1 MPDIETLDLSVK
13 SYATIKR
20 MGINTTEE
28 LKDRIEDVL
37 LHTQKAGEEALEK
50 LNAFSVVSTEQRKQ
64 AFELHYRIIS
74 SADTAQSALWDM
86 CKNLKEMRD
95 SKLYKALGYKNFEDY
110 CENEVGFSRMQAHK
124 YIAIAEN
131 VDPKNVNSS
140 LQIGVSKLY
149 LLSTISESEQQ
160 EISERVNLEETT
172 VKQLKAEI
180 DKLKSHNKDLGAAK
194 DRAVAA
200 LTPLEDELRQLKSAT
215 DVLRTHLSEAES
227 QTRTA
232 KQELD
237 TERARLNKTARD
249 LQEAREA
256 NKELIKENNQ
266 LIDENEE
273 LRSRPVEVAVVD
285 NSAEY
290 EEKLKAALE
299 AANQENRQ
307 HEAELEA
314 KFREENEAIRK
325 KLEEEKQIAV
335 SEVCSDYEK
344 RLSESAAA
352 APVDED
358 KLKFKVYLTSAY
370 DILGRL
376 LGLAS
381 QHTEPI
387 YKEKIKQLLNN
398 VLTNMEDSQLWRN

>member
-50 LNAFSVVSTEQRKQ
+50 LNAFSVVSTEQR
-64 AFELHYRIIS
+64 
-74 SADTAQSALWDM
+74 TAQSALWDM

-180 DKLKSHNKDLGAAK
+180 DKLKQENKAYA
-194 DRAVAA
+194 DRYSNV
-200 LTPLEDELRQLKSAT
+200 
-215 DVLRTHLSEAES
+215 
-227 QTRTA
+227 
-232 KQELD
+232 
-237 TERARLNKTARD
+237 
-249 LQEAREA
+249 
-256 NKELIKENNQ
+256 IKENNK
-266 LIDENEE
+266 LKNTCLEVASERNRLEEENEE

-335 SEVCSDYEK
+335 SEVRSDYEK

>member
-64 AFELHYRIIS
+64 TSELHYRIIS
-74 SADTAQSALWDM
+74 SADTAQSALWDI

-110 CENEVGFSRMQAHK
+110 CEKEVGMKRRNVYN
-124 YIAIAEN
+124 YISIVEKINTENVQPVAQIGIKKLSLLATLSSEQQSDIAEN
-131 VDPKNVNSS
+131 LD
-140 LQIGVSKLY
+140 L
-149 LLSTISESEQQ
+149 
-160 EISERVNLEETT
+160 ETT
-172 VKQLKAEI
+172 TYKELKAEI
-180 DKLKSHNKDLGAAK
+180 DKLKTHNRDLGAAK
-194 DRAVAA
+194 DKAVAA

-273 LRSRPVEVAVVD
+273 LRSHPVEVAVVD
-285 NSAEY
+285 NSAENDRKLNEVIRSLERENMKRN
-290 EEKLKAALE
+290 EEMDRQYIEDRRKLEADKKAEIAALRKE
-299 AANQENRQ
+299 YE
-307 HEAELEA
+307 
-314 KFREENEAIRK
+314 K
-325 KLEEEKQIAV
+325 KLSEKTTA
-335 SEVCSDYEK
+335 
-344 RLSESAAA
+344 
-352 APVDED
+352 
-358 KLKFKVYLTSAY
+358 
-370 DILGRL
+370 
-376 LGLAS
+376 
-381 QHTEPI
+381 EPI
-387 YKEKIKQLLNN
+387 DENTQRFESYCLNLYETFDRLIEFVRSHRNINYNEKIGAMID
-398 VLTNMEDSQLWRN
+398 TFTEMWEDFE

>member
-37 LHTQKAGEEALEK
+37 LHTQKAGEEAIEK
-50 LNAFSVVSTEQRKQ
+50 LNALSIVSTEQRKQ
-64 AFELHYRIIS
+64 AIELHQKILV
-74 SADTAQSALWDM
+74 SASLAQQNLWDM
-86 CKNLKEMRD
+86 CNGLKQMRD
-95 SKLYKALGYKNFEDY
+95 GKLYKELGYANFEDY
-110 CENEVGFSRMQAHK
+110 CENEVGMKRRNVYN
-124 YIAIAEN
+124 YISIVEN
-131 VDPKNVNSS
+131 VENVQSIA
-140 LQIGVSKLY
+140 QIGMTKLS
-149 LLSTISESEQQ
+149 LLATISEEQQ
-160 EISERVNLEETT
+160 HEISEKVNLEETT

-180 DKLKSHNKDLGAAK
+180 DKLKTHNRDLGAAK
-194 DRAVAA
+194 DKAVAA

-273 LRSRPVEVAVVD
+273 LRSHPVEVAVVD
-285 NSAEY
+285 NSAENDRKLNEVIRSLERENMKRN
-290 EEKLKAALE
+290 EEMDRQYIEDRRKLEADKKAEIAALRKE
-299 AANQENRQ
+299 YE
-307 HEAELEA
+307 
-314 KFREENEAIRK
+314 K
-325 KLEEEKQIAV
+325 KLSEKTTA
-335 SEVCSDYEK
+335 
-344 RLSESAAA
+344 
-352 APVDED
+352 
-358 KLKFKVYLTSAY
+358 
-370 DILGRL
+370 
-376 LGLAS
+376 
-381 QHTEPI
+381 EPI
-387 YKEKIKQLLNN
+387 DENTQRFESYCLNLYETFDRLIEFVRTHRNINYNEKIGAMLD
-398 VLTNMEDSQLWRN
+398 TFSEMWEEI

>member
-110 CENEVGFSRMQAHK
+110 CEKEVGMKRRNVYN
-124 YIAIAEN
+124 YISIVEKINTENVQPVAQIGIKKLSLLATLSSEQQSDIAEN
-131 VDPKNVNSS
+131 LD
-140 LQIGVSKLY
+140 L
-149 LLSTISESEQQ
+149 
-160 EISERVNLEETT
+160 ETT
-172 VKQLKAEI
+172 TYKELKAEI
-180 DKLKSHNKDLGAAK
+180 DKLKTHNRDLGAAK
-194 DRAVAA
+194 DKAVAA

-285 NSAEY
+285 RPIEKDPKFKEIVRSLERENMKRNEEMDRQYIEDRRKLEADKKAEIAALRKEY
-290 EEKLKAALE
+290 E
-299 AANQENRQ
+299 
-307 HEAELEA
+307 
-314 KFREENEAIRK
+314 K
-325 KLEEEKQIAV
+325 KLSEKTTA
-335 SEVCSDYEK
+335 
-344 RLSESAAA
+344 
-352 APVDED
+352 
-358 KLKFKVYLTSAY
+358 
-370 DILGRL
+370 
-376 LGLAS
+376 
-381 QHTEPI
+381 EPI
-387 YKEKIKQLLNN
+387 DENTQRFESYCLNLYETFDRLIEFVRTHRNINYNEKIGAMID
-398 VLTNMEDSQLWRN
+398 TFTEMWEDFE

>member
-64 AFELHYRIIS
+64 TSELHYRIIS
-74 SADTAQSALWDM
+74 SADTAQSALWDI

-95 SKLYKALGYKNFEDY
+95 SKLYKALEYKNFEDY
-110 CENEVGFSRMQAHK
+110 CEKEVGMKRRNVYN
-124 YIAIAEN
+124 YISIVEN
-131 VDPKNVNSS
+131 VENVQSIA
-140 LQIGVSKLY
+140 QIGMTKLS
-149 LLSTISESEQQ
+149 LLAIISEEQQQ

-180 DKLKSHNKDLGAAK
+180 DKLKTHNRDLGAAK
-194 DRAVAA
+194 DKAVAA

-273 LRSRPVEVAVVD
+273 LRSHPVEVAVVD
-285 NSAEY
+285 NSAENDRKLNEVIRSLERENMKRN
-290 EEKLKAALE
+290 EEMDRQYIEDRRKLEADKKAEIAALRKE
-299 AANQENRQ
+299 YE
-307 HEAELEA
+307 
-314 KFREENEAIRK
+314 K
-325 KLEEEKQIAV
+325 KLSEK
-335 SEVCSDYEK
+335 
-344 RLSESAAA
+344 
-352 APVDED
+352 
-358 KLKFKVYLTSAY
+358 TT
-370 DILGRL
+370 
-376 LGLAS
+376 
-381 QHTEPI
+381 TEPI
-387 YKEKIKQLLNN
+387 DENTQRFESYCLNLYETFDRLIEFVRTHRNINYNEKIGAMID
-398 VLTNMEDSQLWRN
+398 TFTEMWEDFE

>member
-37 LHTQKAGEEALEK
+37 LHTQKAGEEAIEK
-50 LNAFSVVSTEQRKQ
+50 LNALSIVSTEQRKQ

-110 CENEVGFSRMQAHK
+110 CEKEVGMKHSNAYR
-124 YIAIAEN
+124 YISVVERINPESFPL
-131 VDPKNVNSS
+131 VG
-140 LQIGVSKLY
+140 QIGIKKLS
-149 LLSTISESEQQ
+149 LLATLSSEQQ
-160 EISERVNLEETT
+160 TEVAEKVNLEETT
-172 VKQLKAEI
+172 YKDLKAEI
-180 DKLKSHNKDLGAAK
+180 DKLKTHNRDLGAAK
-194 DRAVAA
+194 DKAVAA

-273 LRSRPVEVAVVD
+273 LRNRPIEVAVVD
-285 NSAEY
+285 NSAENDRKLSEVIRSLECENIRRN
-290 EEKLKAALE
+290 EEMDRQYIEDRRKLEADKKAEIAALRKE
-299 AANQENRQ
+299 YE
-307 HEAELEA
+307 
-314 KFREENEAIRK
+314 K
-325 KLEEEKQIAV
+325 KLSEKT
-335 SEVCSDYEK
+335 
-344 RLSESAAA
+344 AA
-352 APVDED
+352 
-358 KLKFKVYLTSAY
+358 
-370 DILGRL
+370 
-376 LGLAS
+376 
-381 QHTEPI
+381 EPI
-387 YKEKIKQLLNN
+387 DENTQRFESYCLNLYETFDRLIEFVRTHRNINYNEKIGAMID
-398 VLTNMEDSQLWRN
+398 TFTEMWEEI

>member
-50 LNAFSVVSTEQRKQ
+50 LNALSVVSTEQRKQ

-131 VDPKNVNSS
+131 VDPKNLNSS

-160 EISERVNLEETT
+160 EISEKVNLEETT

-180 DKLKSHNKDLGAAK
+180 DSLKGK
-194 DRAVAA
+194 
-200 LTPLEDELRQLKSAT
+200 
-215 DVLRTHLSEAES
+215 
-227 QTRTA
+227 
-232 KQELD
+232 
-237 TERARLNKTARD
+237 
-249 LQEAREA
+249 
-256 NKELIKENNQ
+256 NKELEERAELAELQNRNRRESYERLEQVNNQ
-266 LIDENEE
+266 HYENFNAEREKNQLLNDEIKQLERENEE

-285 NSAEY
+285 NSAENDRKLNEVIRSLERENMKRN
-290 EEKLKAALE
+290 EEMDRQYIEDRRKLEADKKAEIAALRKE
-299 AANQENRQ
+299 YE
-307 HEAELEA
+307 
-314 KFREENEAIRK
+314 K
-325 KLEEEKQIAV
+325 KLSEKTTA
-335 SEVCSDYEK
+335 
-344 RLSESAAA
+344 
-352 APVDED
+352 
-358 KLKFKVYLTSAY
+358 
-370 DILGRL
+370 
-376 LGLAS
+376 
-381 QHTEPI
+381 EPI
-387 YKEKIKQLLNN
+387 DENTQRFESYCLNLYETFDRLIEFVRTHRNINYNEKIGAMID
-398 VLTNMEDSQLWRN
+398 TFTEMWEDFE

>member
-110 CENEVGFSRMQAHK
+110 CENEVGFNRKQAHK
-124 YIAIAEN
+124 YISIVEKVNLEN
-131 VDPKNVNSS
+131 VHLSG
-140 LQIGVSKLY
+140 QIGVTKLA
-149 LLSTISESEQQ
+149 LLATVSESEQQ

-180 DKLKSHNKDLGAAK
+180 DKLKTHNRDLGAAK
-194 DRAVAA
+194 DKAVAA

-273 LRSRPVEVAVVD
+273 LRSRPVDVAVVD
-285 NSAEY
+285 NSAENDRKLSEVIRSLERENIRRN
-290 EEKLKAALE
+290 EEMDRQYIEDRRQLE
-299 AANQENRQ
+299 ADKQ
-307 HEAELEA
+307 
-314 KFREENEAIRK
+314 REINAIRK
-325 KLEEEKQIAV
+325 EYEQKLAEQSKAESMNKIVQKFEAYSLSLYETFESLLQFVESQKKTSFFDTFCKKTETMLDTFSEMWEEI
-335 SEVCSDYEK
+335 
-344 RLSESAAA
+344 
-352 APVDED
+352 
-358 KLKFKVYLTSAY
+358 
-370 DILGRL
+370 
-376 LGLAS
+376 
-381 QHTEPI
+381 
-387 YKEKIKQLLNN
+387 
-398 VLTNMEDSQLWRN
+398 

>member
-64 AFELHYRIIS
+64 TFELHYRIIS
-74 SADTAQSALWDM
+74 SADTAQSALWDI

-110 CENEVGFSRMQAHK
+110 CEKEVGMKRRNVYN
-124 YIAIAEN
+124 YISIVEN
-131 VDPKNVNSS
+131 VENVQSIA
-140 LQIGVSKLY
+140 QIGMTKLS
-149 LLSTISESEQQ
+149 LLATISEEQQQ

-180 DKLKSHNKDLGAAK
+180 DKLKTHNRDLGAAK
-194 DRAVAA
+194 DKAVAA

-273 LRSRPVEVAVVD
+273 LRSHPVEVAVVD
-285 NSAEY
+285 NSAENDRKLNEVIRSLERENMKRN
-290 EEKLKAALE
+290 EEMDRQYIEDRRKLEADKKAEIAALRKE
-299 AANQENRQ
+299 YE
-307 HEAELEA
+307 
-314 KFREENEAIRK
+314 K
-325 KLEEEKQIAV
+325 KLSEK
-335 SEVCSDYEK
+335 
-344 RLSESAAA
+344 
-352 APVDED
+352 
-358 KLKFKVYLTSAY
+358 TT
-370 DILGRL
+370 
-376 LGLAS
+376 
-381 QHTEPI
+381 TEPI
-387 YKEKIKQLLNN
+387 DENTQRFESYCLNLYETFDRLIEFVRTHRNINYNEKIGAMID
-398 VLTNMEDSQLWRN
+398 TFTEMWEDFE

>member
-50 LNAFSVVSTEQRKQ
+50 LNALSVVSTEQRKQ

-110 CENEVGFSRMQAHK
+110 CENEVGFNRKQAHK
-124 YIAIAEN
+124 YISIVEKVNLEN
-131 VDPKNVNSS
+131 VHLSG
-140 LQIGVSKLY
+140 QIGVTKLA
-149 LLSTISESEQQ
+149 LLATVSESEQQ

-180 DKLKSHNKDLGAAK
+180 DKLKTHNRDLGAAK
-194 DRAVAA
+194 DKAVAA

-273 LRSRPVEVAVVD
+273 LRNRPIDVAVVD
-285 NSAEY
+285 NSAENDRKLNEVIRSLERENIKRNEEMDRQYIEDRRQLEADKQREINAIRDEY
-290 EEKLKAALE
+290 EKKLAESVKAAE
-299 AANQENRQ
+299 PSPEPIDA
-307 HEAELEA
+307 
-314 KFREENEAIRK
+314 
-325 KLEEEKQIAV
+325 
-335 SEVCSDYEK
+335 
-344 RLSESAAA
+344 
-352 APVDED
+352 D
-358 KLKFKVYLTSAY
+358 KLKFKVYLTAAFDS
-370 DILGRL
+370 LKRL
-376 LGLAS
+376 TDFT
-381 QHTEPI
+381 QQNQDDT
-387 YKEKIKQLLNN
+387 YKEKIKQLLNS
-398 VLTNMEDSQLWRN
+398 VLAELED

>member
-50 LNAFSVVSTEQRKQ
+50 LNALSVVSTEQRKQ

-160 EISERVNLEETT
+160 EISEKVNLEETT

-180 DKLKSHNKDLGAAK
+180 DKLKQENKAYA
-194 DRAVAA
+194 DRYSNV
-200 LTPLEDELRQLKSAT
+200 
-215 DVLRTHLSEAES
+215 
-227 QTRTA
+227 
-232 KQELD
+232 
-237 TERARLNKTARD
+237 
-249 LQEAREA
+249 
-256 NKELIKENNQ
+256 IKENNK
-266 LIDENEE
+266 LKNTCLEVASERNRLEEENEE
-273 LRSRPVEVAVVD
+273 LRSHPVEVAVVD
-285 NSAEY
+285 NSAENDRKLNEVIRSLERENMKRN
-290 EEKLKAALE
+290 EEMDRQYIEDRRKLEADKKAEIAALRKE
-299 AANQENRQ
+299 YE
-307 HEAELEA
+307 
-314 KFREENEAIRK
+314 K
-325 KLEEEKQIAV
+325 KLSEKTTA
-335 SEVCSDYEK
+335 
-344 RLSESAAA
+344 
-352 APVDED
+352 
-358 KLKFKVYLTSAY
+358 
-370 DILGRL
+370 
-376 LGLAS
+376 
-381 QHTEPI
+381 EPI
-387 YKEKIKQLLNN
+387 DENTQRFESYCLNLYETFDRLIEFVRTHRNINYNEKIGAMID
-398 VLTNMEDSQLWRN
+398 TFTEMWEDFE

>member
-1 MPDIETLDLSVK
+1 MPDIEALDLSVK

-20 MGINTTEE
+20 TGINTTEE

-64 AFELHYRIIS
+64 AVELHQKILIS
-74 SADTAQSALWDM
+74 ASLAQQNLWDM
-86 CKNLKEMRD
+86 CNGLKQMRD
-95 SKLYKALGYKNFEDY
+95 GKLYKELGYSNFEDY
-110 CENEVGFSRMQAHK
+110 CENEVGMKRRNVYN
-124 YIAIAEN
+124 YISIVEKINTENVQPVAQIGVKKLSLLATLSSEQQSNIAEN
-131 VDPKNVNSS
+131 LD
-140 LQIGVSKLY
+140 L
-149 LLSTISESEQQ
+149 
-160 EISERVNLEETT
+160 ETT
-172 VKQLKAEI
+172 TYKELKAEI
-180 DKLKSHNKDLGAAK
+180 DKLKTHNRDLGAAK
-194 DRAVAA
+194 DKAVAA

-232 KQELD
+232 KQKLD

-285 NSAEY
+285 NSAENDRKLQEVIRSLERDNMQKN
-290 EEKLKAALE
+290 EEMDRRYIQDRRELE
-299 AANQENRQ
+299 AAKER
-307 HEAELEA
+307 EIAALREEYERKLAELPKGE
-314 KFREENEAIRK
+314 
-325 KLEEEKQIAV
+325 
-335 SEVCSDYEK
+335 
-344 RLSESAAA
+344 
-352 APVDED
+352 PVDEN

-370 DILGRL
+370 DSCKRVTE
-376 LGLAS
+376 LAK
-381 QHTEPI
+381 T
-387 YKEKIKQLLNN
+387 NN
-398 VLTNMEDSQLWRN
+398 IFKLKASELFHQFIEELEG